1 MKKILLGVL
10 IGILILGTG
19 FGVYYVLE
27 NNKGNNSN
35 NNNVNN
41 NDNNSNN
48 NGNNGSD
55 KTVDNNN
62 TNTNNNSNSN
72 SNSNCN
78 TECDCEDKV
87 AKKIDSL
94 VSKYNLTKI
103 ERYSAYLNYS
113 YPKDNDSRIRYQFTL
128 TIEDGKLALLRGTSI
143 VADNAGDISYE
154 PDPDFS
160 KIFTKTPKKMLY
172 IGSYL
177 YGAATTLYIID
188 SDGDLYTL
196 NTDVRGLESSRIS
209 KKPSELTFSRVDMKN
224 NKLIDFYISKNDKS
238 KYYVSTTEGKIL
250 ELNDIYEI
258 KSFKELN

>member
-10 IGILILGTG
+10 IGVLILGTG

-41 NDNNSNN
+41 NDNN

-62 TNTNNNSNSN
+62 TNTNNNSNSNSN

-224 NKLIDFYISKNDKS
+224 NKFID
-238 KYYVSTTEGKIL
+238 L
-250 ELNDIYEI
+250 
-258 KSFKELN
+258 

>member
-72 SNSNCN
+72 SNCN

-128 TIEDGKLALLRGTSI
+128 TIEDGKLTLLRGTSI
-143 VADNAGDISYE
+143 VADNAGDIFYE

-209 KKPSELTFSRVDMKN
+209 KKPSELTFSKVDMKN
-224 NKLIDFYISKNDKS
+224 NKLIDFYTSKNDKS

-250 ELNDIYEI
+250 KLNDIYEI

>member
-10 IGILILGTG
+10 IGVLILGTG

-41 NDNNSNN
+41 NDNN

-62 TNTNNNSNSN
+62 TNTNNNNN

-143 VADNAGDISYE
+143 VADNAVHSA
-154 PDPDFS
+154 
-160 KIFTKTPKKMLY
+160 PKLLTSPCPSSSFLN
-172 IGSYL
+172 IYL
-177 YGAATTLYIID
+177 SALGKCTICN
-188 SDGDLYTL
+188 SL
-196 NTDVRGLESSRIS
+196 NRKVR
-209 KKPSELTFSRVDMKN
+209 
-224 NKLIDFYISKNDKS
+224 
-238 KYYVSTTEGKIL
+238 
-250 ELNDIYEI
+250 
-258 KSFKELN
+258 

>member
-41 NDNNSNN
+41 NDNN

-62 TNTNNNSNSN
+62 TNTNNNNN

-188 SDGDLYTL
+188 SDGD
-196 NTDVRGLESSRIS
+196 
-209 KKPSELTFSRVDMKN
+209 
-224 NKLIDFYISKNDKS
+224 
-238 KYYVSTTEGKIL
+238 
-250 ELNDIYEI
+250 
-258 KSFKELN
+258 

>member
-27 NNKGNNSN
+27 NNKGNNIN

-62 TNTNNNSNSN
+62 TNTNNNSN

-209 KKPSELTFSRVDMKN
+209 KKPSELTFSKVEQTSEPFIGTRSLQSLRD
-224 NKLIDFYISKNDKS
+224 L
-238 KYYVSTTEGKIL
+238 KIL
-250 ELNDIYEI
+250 I
-258 KSFKELN
+258 KCIRTNQ